1 MNRIFSAALAATL
14 MFGSPSSAQDPAPVV
29 ADVVDHHVLPRVSGF
44 AGAAAALYDTARSEC
59 QADSPQLQGGFH
71 AAFDA
76 WTGMSHLRFGP
87 TETGD
92 RAFAIAFWPDS
103 RGVTPRA
110 LRDLLQDEDPA
121 VSDPKAFQEV
131 SIAAR
136 GLYALEF
143 LLFDAELSAFGS
155 DEARC
160 ALVQAIARDV
170 AGNAAQIDQDWR
182 DSRADML
189 KNPGPGTAYTTD
201 AEAAQE
207 LFKALGTGLQFT
219 ADTRLGRP
227 LGTFDRPR
235 PARAEARR
243 SGRSL
248 RQVELSVAAARD
260 LALRLAAGNLQLV
273 GDLTVAFDRVDQA
286 AARIEDPVF
295 SGVSDVQGR
304 LRVEALQQRINE
316 ARALIAER
324 LGPELG
330 VSAGFN
336 SLDGD

>member
-14 MFGSPSSAQDPAPVV
+14 MFGSPSSAQDLAPVV

-44 AGAAAALYDTARSEC
+44 VGAAAALYDTARSEC
-59 QADSPQLQGGFH
+59 QADGPQLQGRFH

-121 VSDPKAFQEV
+121 LRDPLAFQEV

-182 DSRADML
+182 SRRADLL
-189 KNPGPGTAYTTD
+189 KHPGPGAPYTTD

-227 LGTFDRPR
+227 IGTFDRPR
-235 PARAEARR
+235 PTRAEARR

-248 RQVELSVAAARD
+248 RQVELSVASARD

-295 SGVSDVQGR
+295 AGVSDVQGR

-316 ARALIAER
+316 ARALIAEQ

-330 VSAGFN
+330 VSAGFK